1 MRLEPNSIP
10 AAPGTF
16 QSTHPRGVRHADG
29 SHDAQAEAVSI
40 HAPAWGATQQILV
53 PLPLAGKFQS
63 THPRGVRRSDT
74 GRPCVWRQSF
84 NPRTRVGCDPPA
96 HPTWCKQ
103 TLFQSTHPRG
113 VRLAATRAGQL
124 VMVVS
129 IHAPAWGATF
139 RTPRPCATWARIIPR
154 TREACDTAASQQN
167 QSVIQFQS
175 THPRGVR
182 LSACGTDLDIKPRFQ
197 STHPRGVRQM
207 LIDAVL
213 GVVLVSIHAPA
224 WGATDLL
231 LSWECGETSFN
242 PRTRVGCDVQFR

>member
-113 VRLAATRAGQL
+113 VRRVALFL
-124 VMVVS
+124 VG
-129 IHAPAWGATF
+129 IG
-139 RTPRPCATWARIIPR
+139 
-154 TREACDTAASQQN
+154 
-167 QSVIQFQS
+167 
-175 THPRGVR
+175 G
-182 LSACGTDLDIKPRFQ
+182 
-197 STHPRGVRQM
+197 
-207 LIDAVL
+207 
-213 GVVLVSIHAPA
+213 LVSIHAPA
-224 WGATDLL
+224 WGATAWCRLPITYYTLFQSTHPRGVRLL
-231 LSWECGETSFN
+231 AALDAQVRQLFQSTH
-242 PRTRVGCDVQFR
+242 PRGVRLRDREGRQAVGFVSIHAPAWGAT